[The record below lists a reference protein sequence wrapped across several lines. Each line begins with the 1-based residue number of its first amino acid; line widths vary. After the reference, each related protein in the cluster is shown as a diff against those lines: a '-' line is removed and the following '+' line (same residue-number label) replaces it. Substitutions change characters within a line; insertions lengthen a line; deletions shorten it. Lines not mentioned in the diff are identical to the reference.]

1 MPACCPKK
9 DIFLLRT
16 CFSHQILKP
25 LKTKAV
31 FQRIALPSLEMS
43 RKSVVRIQRE
53 GAINEVEQVVDRRL
67 NPLTQTF
74 EYLVRFKGYS
84 ESDDLWLPAS
94 SFNMPV
100 NYVSVSRFGRKRKS
114 CTNIDES
121 GTDENAG
128 APKQKYTKSFHQTF
142 RSSTHDQGGKSV
154 KASNSRS

>member
-1 MPACCPKK
+1 MLQSSDSETLENKSSFSEDCTSLIGDEQEECCE
-9 DIFLLRT
+9 D
-16 CFSHQILKP
+16 S
-25 LKTKAV
+25 
-31 FQRIALPSLEMS
+31 
-43 RKSVVRIQRE
+43 E
-53 GAINEVEQVVDRRL
+53 GGYYEVEQVVDGRL

-100 NYVSVSRFGRKRKS
+100 NYVSVSRYGRKRK
-114 CTNIDES
+114 S
-121 GTDENAG
+121 GTDENAR